1 MHTKLFNPSRA
12 ILLTGFALVFLLPCA
27 SASEKRSLPVRP
39 IESKHLTEP
48 ASDIEHGAV
57 PISPTPEP
65 ATLVLFGSGLIFLGA
80 ALRRRN
86 RKSEARTSAPAAA
99 IHGEPNS
106 TSASGLS

>member
-1 MHTKLFNPSRA
+1 MHKKPFKSSRA
-12 ILLTGFALVFLLPCA
+12 ILLTAFSFFLLIPYA
-27 SASEKRSLPVRP
+27 SASEKGSLSVRP
-39 IESKHLTEP
+39 VEAKLLTEP
-48 ASDIEHGAV
+48 ISGIETRAV

-65 ATLVLFGSGLIFLGA
+65 ATLILFGSGLIFLGA

-86 RKSEARTSAPAAA
+86 RKSDARMSARVAA